1 MGPLIN
7 PLSTSLLSKESAVL
21 AERDM
26 KRIKARR
33 GPRLVCKGWRQEAIL
48 RMLQNSL
55 ENAEKPEELIIY
67 GGTGK
72 AARNWECYHAI
83 ERTLKDLEDDET
95 MLVQS
100 GKPVGV
106 FKTTKLAPRVLTA
119 NAHLVPRW
127 STWEV
132 FHELEA
138 KGLIMF
144 GQMTA
149 GGWAYIGT
157 QGILQGTYE
166 TFAACAGENFG
177 GTLKGR
183 LVLTGGL
190 GGMGGAQ
197 PLAVTMNG
205 GVCLAVECD
214 ESRIRRRVS
223 LGYCDKMVDDLDKAL
238 SIALD
243 AKKRKKALSIGLLG
257 NCAEIHPLLLEM
269 GVVPDVVTD
278 QTSAHD
284 ELGGYIPKG
293 LRVAEASKLRI
304 SNPDEYR
311 KRAFES
317 IAIHVKAMLLF
328 MEKGSVV
335 FDYGNNIRGQ
345 AKKAGVADAFAFQGF
360 VPLYIRPMFCEG
372 RGPFR
377 WVAVSG
383 DPEDILKT
391 DKVVMREFKHN
402 KQLVNWIKLAEKKVP
417 FEGLPAR
424 VCWLGYGERAR
435 FGRIINRMVGE
446 KELSGPIVITR
457 DHLDCGSVASP
468 NRETEGMRDGSD
480 AIADWPML
488 NAMINTAAG
497 ADLVAIHNGGGV
509 GIGYSTH
516 AGLLVVADGTKEAEG
531 KIQRV
536 LTADP
541 GMGILRHADAGYPEA
556 VRMARRKRVRIPML
570 D

>member
-1 MGPLIN
+1 
-7 PLSTSLLSKESAVL
+7 
-21 AERDM
+21 M
-26 KRIKARR
+26 KKIKARR
-33 GPRLVCKGWRQEAIL
+33 GTKLVCKGWRQEAIL
-48 RMLQNSL
+48 RMLQNNL

-72 AARNWECYHAI
+72 AARNWDCYNAI
-83 ERTLKDLEDDET
+83 VKSLEELEDDET
-95 MLVQS
+95 LLIQS

-106 FKTTKLAPRVLTA
+106 FRTTELAPRVLIA
-119 NAHLVPRW
+119 NSHLVPRW

-138 KGLIMF
+138 KGLIMY

-157 QGILQGTYE
+157 QGILQGTFE
-166 TFAACAGENFG
+166 TFAECARQNFG
-177 GTLKGR
+177 GSLKGR
-183 LVLTGGL
+183 FVLTGGL

-205 GVCLAVECD
+205 GVCIAVECD
-214 ESRIRRRVS
+214 EKRMDRRVKM
-223 LGYCDKMVDDLDKAL
+223 GYCDTKAKDIDEAVKM
-238 SIALD
+238 ALD
-243 AKKRKKALSIGLLG
+243 ARRRGKALSIGLPG
-257 NCAEIHPLLLEM
+257 NCAETHPLLVEM
-269 GVVPDVVTD
+269 GVIPDVVTD

-293 LRVAEASKLRI
+293 LSMEEAARLRTAD
-304 SNPDEYR
+304 PDDYR
-311 KRAFES
+311 RRAMDS
-317 IAIHVKAMLLF
+317 IATHVRAMLAL
-328 MEKGSVV
+328 MKKGSIV

-345 AKKAGVADAFAFQGF
+345 AQKAGVSDSFAFKGF

-377 WVAVSG
+377 WVALSG
-383 DPEDILKT
+383 DPKDILKT
-391 DKVVMREFKHN
+391 DKVVMREFKEN

-435 FGRIINRMVGE
+435 FGKLINRMVAE
-446 KELSGPIVITR
+446 KELKAPIVITR

-468 NRETEGMRDGSD
+468 NRETEDMRDGSD

-488 NAMINTAAG
+488 NALLNSAAG

-516 AGLLVVADGTKEAEG
+516 AGLLVVADGTKEAED
-531 KIQRV
+531 KIERV
-536 LTADP
+536 LTTDP
-541 GMGILRHADAGYPEA
+541 GMGIIRHADAGYPEA
-556 VRMARRKRVRIPML
+556 IRIAKREKVKIPML
-570 D
+570 R

>member
-1 MGPLIN
+1 
-7 PLSTSLLSKESAVL
+7 
-21 AERDM
+21 M
-26 KRIKARR
+26 KRVKARR
-33 GPRLVCKGWRQEAIL
+33 GKKLICKGWRQEAIL
-48 RMLQNSL
+48 RMLQNNL
-55 ENAEKPEELIIY
+55 ENAEKPDELIIY

-72 AARNWECYHAI
+72 AARNWECYDAI
-83 ERTLKDLEDDET
+83 VRTLTELEEDET
-95 MLVQS
+95 LLVQS

-106 FKTTKLAPRVLTA
+106 FRTHRLAPRVLTA

-138 KGLIMF
+138 KGLIMY

-166 TFAACAGENFG
+166 TLAECARRSFG
-177 GTLKGR
+177 GSLKGR

-197 PLAVTMNG
+197 TLAVTMNG
-205 GVCLAVECD
+205 GVCIAVEVD
-214 ESRIRRRVS
+214 EKRIDRRVKA
-223 LGYCDKMVDDLDKAL
+223 GYCDTKVKDVDKAL
-238 SIALD
+238 KLALG
-243 AKKRKKALSIGLLG
+243 AVKGKKPLSIGLLG
-257 NCAEIHPLLLEM
+257 NCAEVHPSLLER
-269 GVVPDVVTD
+269 GIIPDVVTD

-284 ELGGYIPKG
+284 ELEGYVPAG
-293 LRVAEASKLRI
+293 FDLEEASELRT
-304 SNPDEYR
+304 SNPDEY
-311 KRAFES
+311 KRRAIES
-317 IAIHVKAMLLF
+317 IGIHVKAMLGF
-328 MEKGSVV
+328 MRKGSVA
-335 FDYGNNIRGQ
+335 FEYGNNIRAQ
-345 AKKAGVADAFAFQGF
+345 AVRAGVTDAFDFKGF

-377 WVAVSG
+377 WVAISG

-391 DKVVMREFKHN
+391 DKVVMREFRDN
-402 KQLVNWIKLAEKKVP
+402 KQLVNWIRLAEKMVP

-435 FGRIINRMVGE
+435 FGKIINRMVADGE
-446 KELSGPIVITR
+446 LRGPIVITR

-468 NRETEGMRDGSD
+468 NRETEGMLDGSD
-480 AIADWPML
+480 AIADWPLL
-488 NAMINTAAG
+488 NALVNTAGG
-497 ADLVAIHNGGGV
+497 ADLVAVHNGGGV

-516 AGLLVVADGTKEAEG
+516 AGLLVVADGTREAEE

-541 GMGILRHADAGYPEA
+541 GMGILRHVDAGYPEA
-556 VRMARRKRVRIPML
+556 VRVAKKRGVKIPMMK
-570 D
+570 

>member
-1 MGPLIN
+1 MAFSAI
-7 PLSTSLLSKESAVL
+7 LLSEYSTAVPSP
-21 AERDM
+21 M

-33 GPRLVCKGWRQEAIL
+33 GNKLICKGWRQEAIL
-48 RMLQNSL
+48 RMLQNNL

-72 AARNWECYHAI
+72 AARNWDCYDAI
-83 ERTLKDLEDDET
+83 VKALTSLEDDET
-95 MLVQS
+95 LLIQS
-100 GKPVGV
+100 GKPVGI
-106 FKTTKLAPRVLTA
+106 FRTMKTAPRVLTA

-166 TFAACAGENFG
+166 TFAACARKNFG
-177 GTLKGR
+177 GSLKGK

-214 ESRIRRRVS
+214 EKRIRRRVDA
-223 LGYCDKMVDDLDKAL
+223 GYCDRMVDDLDKAL
-238 SIALD
+238 GIALE
-243 AKKRKKALSIGLLG
+243 AKRKKKPLSIGLLG
-257 NCAEIHPLLLEM
+257 NCAEIHPMLVNM
-269 GVVPDVVTD
+269 NIIPDVVTD

-293 LRVAEASKLRI
+293 LTVDEASKLRA

-311 KRAFES
+311 KRAIDS
-317 IAIHVKAMLLF
+317 IGIHVRAMLVFLA
-328 MEKGSVV
+328 KGSIV
-335 FDYGNNIRGQ
+335 FDYGNNIRAQ
-345 AKKAGVADAFAFQGF
+345 AVKAGVENAFAFKGF

-377 WVAVSG
+377 WVAVTG
-383 DPEDILKT
+383 DPKDIIKT
-391 DKVVMREFKHN
+391 DKVVMREFKN
-402 KQLVNWIKLAEKKVP
+402 NEQLVNWIKLAEKKVP

-424 VCWLGYGERAR
+424 VCWLGYGEREK

-446 KELSGPIVITR
+446 GELSGPIVITR

-480 AIADWPML
+480 AIADWPFL
-488 NAMINTAAG
+488 NALINTAGG
-497 ADLVAIHNGGGV
+497 ADFVAVHNGGGV

-516 AGLLVVADGTKEAEG
+516 AGLLVVADGTKEADE
-531 KIQRV
+531 KIERV

-556 VRMARRKRVRIPML
+556 IRMARKKKVKIPML
-570 D
+570 E